1 MYAKKQV
8 GSFLHCGCGG
18 QVTKDGKGW
27 EAGVINIRTQIRRD
41 SAGL

>member
-18 QVTKDGKGW
+18 QVTKDGKDGKP
-27 EAGVINIRTQIRRD
+27 A
-41 SAGL
+41 